1 MIEIKHTIEII
12 ENHSEGGVEID
23 LVFHPANRAL
33 PGATP
38 GYLIGATILKA
49 FETGELEK
57 LIAKYL
63 NGETDGR
70 TDS

>member
-23 LVFHPANRAL
+23 LVFHPSARSL

-38 GYLIGATILKA
+38 GYLLGAAVLKA

-57 LIAKYL
+57 LVLKYL
-63 NGETDGR
+63 DGGTNGR